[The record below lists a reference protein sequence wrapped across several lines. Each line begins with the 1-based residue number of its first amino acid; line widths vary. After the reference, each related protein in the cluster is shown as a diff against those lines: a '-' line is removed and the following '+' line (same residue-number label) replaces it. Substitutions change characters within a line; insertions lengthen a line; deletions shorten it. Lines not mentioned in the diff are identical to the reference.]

1 MTGFL
6 FDDTAFSAGANETLG
21 TDAMVL
27 RGFAL
32 AQDAA
37 LWRAIHAVLAQA
49 PLRRMKT
56 PGGRLM
62 SAEQTNCGQ
71 WGWVTDKAGYR
82 YADRDPLTGVAWPA
96 MPLLFRQIAQ
106 TAAEQ
111 AGYARFEPDAC
122 LINCYGPG
130 ARMALHQDKDE
141 ADLGAPIVSVSLGL
155 TAHFLFGGLH
165 RTDSVRKVLL
175 VHGDVVV
182 WGGQDRL
189 RFHGVATPVKGEH
202 RLCGNQRFN
211 LTFRR
216 AKA

>member
-6 FDDTAFSAGANETLG
+6 FDDVAFSAGPNERLSA
-21 TDAMVL
+21 DAMVL

-32 AQDAA
+32 TQDAA
-37 LWRAIHAVLAQA
+37 LWRAIQAVLVQA

-56 PGGRLM
+56 PGGRMM

-82 YADRDPLTGVAWPA
+82 YADRDPLTGVAWPV
-96 MPLLFRQIAQ
+96 MPRLFRQIAQ
-106 TAAEQ
+106 TAAEH

-141 ADLGAPIVSVSLGL
+141 ADLSAPIVSVSLGL
-155 TAHFLFGGLH
+155 TTQFLFGGLQ
-165 RTDSVRKVLL
+165 RTDSVQKVLL

-182 WGGQDRL
+182 WGDQDRL
-189 RFHGVATPVKGEH
+189 RFHGVAAPVEGEH
-202 RLCGNQRFN
+202 CLCGSQRFN
-211 LTFRR
+211 LTFRQ